1 MMKWSFSTKPL
12 KARDK
17 KQVMYITMHII
28 LNLILHVQTKVHTEE
43 PIGVNYSNASIF
55 FIVVCFNVKE
65 KGKIRSNSSLRQ
77 PVSPLL

>member
-43 PIGVNYSNASIF
+43 LIGVNYINASIF
-55 FIVVCFNVKE
+55 FFVVCFNVRK
-65 KGKIRSNSSLRQ
+65 
-77 PVSPLL
+77 